1 MTLQTPTPMA
11 PDMDAVNRQAW
22 QQPDTVHVYRKLQGH
37 TDPGEQAAID
47 YVAGEAR
54 SRPLL
59 DIGVGGGRTTPL
71 LQAISTNYV
80 GIDYTEAM
88 VQVCRHQHPDTRI
101 EHMDA
106 RDLSAFADG
115 QFALAMFSF
124 NGIDAI
130 DYADRHTVL
139 REVHR
144 VLQDG
149 GRFLFSA
156 HNRNGPGHG
165 EVPRLSLE
173 FSWNPLKLGWRGL
186 KLARSL
192 GPSWRNHSRNR
203 KLGETHEAWSIQN
216 CSAHDFSIVVM
227 YTTLTEQVRQL
238 QDTGFTVEQV
248 LSSETGLSVHD
259 EDGARSACWL
269 HYVARKTG
277 LAQQKT
283 PLSFE

>member
-1 MTLQTPTPMA
+1 MQLHTTAPTA
-11 PDMDAVNRQAW
+11 PDMDAINRQAW
-22 QQPDTVHVYRKLQGH
+22 QLPDTVRIYQRLQGW
-37 TDPGEQAAID
+37 TDPGERVAIH

-71 LQAISTNYV
+71 LQAISSDYV

-88 VQVCRHQHPDTRI
+88 VQACRRQHPDVRI

-106 RDLSAFADG
+106 RDLSRFANG

-130 DYADRHTVL
+130 DYADRRTVL

-144 VLQDG
+144 VLQEG

-156 HNRNGPGHG
+156 HNRHGPGHG
-165 EVPRLSLE
+165 EVPKLSLE

-192 GPSWRNHSRNR
+192 APSWRNHSRNR
-203 KLGETHEAWSIQN
+203 KLGETHAAWSIQN
-216 CSAHDFSIVVM
+216 CSAHDFGIVVM
-227 YTTLTEQVRQL
+227 YTSLAEQVRQL
-238 QDTGFTVEQV
+238 QDAGFTVEQV
-248 LSSETGLSVHD
+248 LSSETGQAVHD
-259 EDGARSACWL
+259 EDSARSACWL
-269 HYVARKTG
+269 HYVARK
-277 LAQQKT
+277 KET

>member
-1 MTLQTPTPMA
+1 MIAPLPESQT
-11 PDMDAVNRQAW
+11 PDMDSVNRLAW
-22 QQPDTVHVYRKLQGH
+22 RRPDTVQIYQRLQGC

-54 SRPLL
+54 TRPVL

-71 LQAISTNYV
+71 LKAISADYV

-88 VQVCRHQHPDTRI
+88 VLACRRQHPHTRI

-106 RDLSAFADG
+106 RDLGRFTDQ
-115 QFALAMFSF
+115 QFALAVFSF

-144 VLQDG
+144 VLQDD

-156 HNRNGPGHG
+156 HNRHGPGHG
-165 EVPRLSLE
+165 EVPRLALD
-173 FSWNPLKLGWRGL
+173 FSWNPLKLGWRTL

-192 GPSWRNHSRNR
+192 GPSWRNHRRNR
-203 KLGETHEAWSIQN
+203 TLGQTHEEWAVQN
-216 CSAHDFSIVVM
+216 CAAHDFGIVVM
-227 YTTLTEQVRQL
+227 YTSLTEQVRQL
-238 QDTGFTVEQV
+238 QETGFRVEQV
-248 LSSETGLSVHD
+248 LSSETGQPVSN
-259 EDGARSACWL
+259 EDGARSARWL
-269 HYVARKTG
+269 HYVARKV
-277 LAQQKT
+277 A
-283 PLSFE
+283 

>member
-238 QDTGFTVEQV
+238 QDAGFTVEQV
-248 LSSETGLSVHD
+248 LSSETGLSVRD
-259 EDGARSACWL
+259 EDSARSACWL

>member
-71 LQAISTNYV
+71 LQAISTDYV

-238 QDTGFTVEQV
+238 QDAGFTVEQV
-248 LSSETGLSVHD
+248 LSSETGLSVRD
-259 EDGARSACWL
+259 EDSARSACWL

>member
-1 MTLQTPTPMA
+1 MMPQTPAPTV

-22 QQPDTVHVYRKLQGH
+22 QQPDTVRIYRRLQGY

-47 YVAGEAR
+47 FVTNEAR

-71 LQAISTNYV
+71 LKAISTDYV

-88 VQVCRHQHPDTRI
+88 VQACKRQHPDTRI

-106 RDLSAFADG
+106 RDLSRFADG

-130 DYADRHTVL
+130 DYADRRTVL

-144 VLQDG
+144 VLQPC

-156 HNRNGPGHG
+156 HNRHGPGHG
-165 EVPRLSLE
+165 EVPKLQLQ

-192 GPSWRNHSRNR
+192 GPSWRNYSRNR

-216 CSAHDFSIVVM
+216 CSAHDFGIVVM
-227 YTTLTEQVRQL
+227 YTSLTEQVRQL
-238 QDTGFTVEQV
+238 QDMGYTVEQV
-248 LSSETGLSVHD
+248 LSSETGQAVHD
-259 EDGARSACWL
+259 ENSARSACWL

-277 LAQQKT
+277 PAQ
-283 PLSFE
+283 

>member
-71 LQAISTNYV
+71 LQAISTDYV

-88 VQVCRHQHPDTRI
+88 VQVCRHQYPDTRI

-227 YTTLTEQVRQL
+227 YTTLSEQVRQL
-238 QDTGFTVEQV
+238 QDAGFTVEQV

-259 EDGARSACWL
+259 EDSARSACWL

-277 LAQQKT
+277 LA
-283 PLSFE
+283 

>member
-1 MTLQTPTPMA
+1 
-11 PDMDAVNRQAW
+11 
-22 QQPDTVHVYRKLQGH
+22 
-37 TDPGEQAAID
+37 
-47 YVAGEAR
+47 
-54 SRPLL
+54 
-59 DIGVGGGRTTPL
+59 VGGGRTTPL
-71 LQAISTNYV
+71 LQAISSDYV

-88 VQVCRHQHPDTRI
+88 VQACRRQHPDMRI

-106 RDLSAFADG
+106 RDLSRFTDR

-130 DYADRHTVL
+130 DYADRRTVL

-156 HNRNGPGHG
+156 HNRHGPGHG
-165 EVPRLSLE
+165 EVPKLQLQ

-192 GPSWRNHSRNR
+192 GPSWRNYSRNR

-216 CSAHDFSIVVM
+216 CSAHDFGIVVM
-227 YTTLTEQVRQL
+227 YTSLTEQVRQL
-238 QDTGFTVEQV
+238 QDMGYTVEQV
-248 LSSETGLSVHD
+248 LSSETGQAVHD
-259 EDGARSACWL
+259 ENSARSACWL

-277 LAQQKT
+277 PAQ
-283 PLSFE
+283 

>member
-1 MTLQTPTPMA
+1 MQFHTTAPTA
-11 PDMDAVNRQAW
+11 PDMDAINRQAW
-22 QQPDTVHVYRKLQGH
+22 QLPDTVRIYQRLQGW
-37 TDPGEQAAID
+37 TDPGERVAIH

-71 LQAISTNYV
+71 LQAISSDYV

-88 VQVCRHQHPDTRI
+88 VQACRRQHPDMRI

-106 RDLSAFADG
+106 RDLSRFADR

-130 DYADRHTVL
+130 DYADRRTVL
-139 REVHR
+139 SEVHR

-156 HNRNGPGHG
+156 HNRHGPGHG

-173 FSWNPLKLGWRGL
+173 FSWNPLKLGWRSL
-186 KLARSL
+186 KLLRSL

-203 KLGETHEAWSIQN
+203 QLGETHAAWSIQN

-227 YTTLTEQVRQL
+227 YTSLTEQVRQL
-238 QDTGFTVEQV
+238 HDTGFTVEQV
-248 LSSETGLSVHD
+248 LSSETGQPVHD
-259 EDGARSACWL
+259 EDSARNACWL
-269 HYVARKTG
+269 HYVARKK
-277 LAQQKT
+277 KT

>member
-1 MTLQTPTPMA
+1 MMPQTPAPTV

-22 QQPDTVHVYRKLQGH
+22 QQPGTVRIYRRLQGY

-54 SRPLL
+54 TLALL

-71 LQAISTNYV
+71 LKAISTDYV

-88 VQVCRHQHPDTRI
+88 VQACRRQHPCTRI

-106 RDLSAFADG
+106 RDLSRFADG

-130 DYADRHTVL
+130 DYADRRTVL

-144 VLQDG
+144 VLQPG

-156 HNRNGPGHG
+156 HNRHGPGHG
-165 EVPRLSLE
+165 EVPKLQLQ

-192 GPSWRNHSRNR
+192 GPSWRNYSRNR

-216 CSAHDFSIVVM
+216 CSAHDFGIVVM
-227 YTTLTEQVRQL
+227 YTSLTEQVRQL
-238 QDTGFTVEQV
+238 QDMGYTVEQV
-248 LSSETGLSVHD
+248 LSSETGQAVHD
-259 EDGARSACWL
+259 ENSARSACWL
-269 HYVARKTG
+269 HYVARK
-277 LAQQKT
+277 KET

>member
-1 MTLQTPTPMA
+1 MQLHTTAPTA
-11 PDMDAVNRQAW
+11 PDMDAINRQAW
-22 QQPDTVHVYRKLQGH
+22 QLPDTVRIYQRLQGW
-37 TDPGEQAAID
+37 TDPGERVAIH

-71 LQAISTNYV
+71 LQAISSDYV

-88 VQVCRHQHPDTRI
+88 VQACRRQHPDVRI

-106 RDLSAFADG
+106 RDLSRFANG

-130 DYADRHTVL
+130 DYADRRTVL

-144 VLQDG
+144 VLQEG

-156 HNRNGPGHG
+156 HNRHGPGHG
-165 EVPRLSLE
+165 EVPKLSLE

-192 GPSWRNHSRNR
+192 APSWRNHSRNR
-203 KLGETHEAWSIQN
+203 KLGETHAAWSIQN
-216 CSAHDFSIVVM
+216 CSAHDFGIVVM
-227 YTTLTEQVRQL
+227 YTSLAEQVRQL
-238 QDTGFTVEQV
+238 QDAGFTVEQV
-248 LSSETGLSVHD
+248 LSSETGQVVHD
-259 EDGARSACWL
+259 EDSARSACWL
-269 HYVARKTG
+269 HYVARK
-277 LAQQKT
+277 KET

>member
-1 MTLQTPTPMA
+1 MMPQTPAPTV

-22 QQPDTVHVYRKLQGH
+22 QQPDTVRIYRRLQGY

-54 SRPLL
+54 TLALL

-71 LQAISTNYV
+71 LKAISTDYV

-88 VQVCRHQHPDTRI
+88 VQACRRQHPCTRI

-106 RDLSAFADG
+106 RDLSRFADG

-130 DYADRHTVL
+130 DYADRRTVL

-144 VLQDG
+144 VLQPG

-156 HNRNGPGHG
+156 HNRHGPGHG
-165 EVPRLSLE
+165 EVPKLQLQ

-192 GPSWRNHSRNR
+192 GPSWRNYSRNR

-216 CSAHDFSIVVM
+216 CSAHDFGIVVM
-227 YTTLTEQVRQL
+227 YTSLTEQVRQL
-238 QDTGFTVEQV
+238 QDMGYTVEQV
-248 LSSETGLSVHD
+248 LSSETGQAVHD
-259 EDGARSACWL
+259 ENSARSACWL

-277 LAQQKT
+277 PAQ
-283 PLSFE
+283 

>member
-1 MTLQTPTPMA
+1 MQLHTTAPTA
-11 PDMDAVNRQAW
+11 PDMDAINRQAW
-22 QQPDTVHVYRKLQGH
+22 QLPDTVRIYQRLQGW
-37 TDPGEQAAID
+37 TDPGERVAIH

-71 LQAISTNYV
+71 LQAISSDYV

-88 VQVCRHQHPDTRI
+88 VQACRRQHPDVRI

-106 RDLSAFADG
+106 RDLSRFANG

-130 DYADRHTVL
+130 DYADRRTVL

-144 VLQDG
+144 VLQEG

-156 HNRNGPGHG
+156 HNRHGPGHG
-165 EVPRLSLE
+165 EVPKLSLE

-192 GPSWRNHSRNR
+192 APSWRNHSRNR
-203 KLGETHEAWSIQN
+203 KLGETHAAWSIQN
-216 CSAHDFSIVVM
+216 CSAHDFGIVVM
-227 YTTLTEQVRQL
+227 YTSLAEQVRQL
-238 QDTGFTVEQV
+238 QDAGFTVEQV
-248 LSSETGLSVHD
+248 LSSETGQVVHD
-259 EDGARSACWL
+259 EDSARSACWL

-277 LAQQKT
+277 PAQ
-283 PLSFE
+283 

>member
-1 MTLQTPTPMA
+1 MQLQTPDPTA
-11 PDMDAVNRQAW
+11 PGMDAVNRQAW
-22 QQPDTVHVYRKLQGH
+22 QLPDTVRTYQRLQGW
-37 TDPGEQAAID
+37 TDPGEKAAIH
-47 YVAGEAR
+47 YVTGEAR

-71 LQAISTNYV
+71 LQAISSDYV

-88 VQVCRHQHPDTRI
+88 VQACRRQHPDMRI

-106 RDLSAFADG
+106 RDLSRFTDR

-130 DYADRHTVL
+130 DYADRGTVL

-156 HNRNGPGHG
+156 HNRHGPGHG
-165 EVPRLSLE
+165 EVPKLRLQ

-192 GPSWRNHSRNR
+192 GPSWRNYSRNR

-216 CSAHDFSIVVM
+216 CSAHDFGIVVM
-227 YTTLTEQVRQL
+227 YTSLTEQVRQL
-238 QDTGFTVEQV
+238 QDAGFVVEQV
-248 LSSETGLSVHD
+248 LSSETGQAVHD
-259 EDGARSACWL
+259 EDSARSACWL

-277 LAQQKT
+277 
-283 PLSFE
+283 

>member
-1 MTLQTPTPMA
+1 
-11 PDMDAVNRQAW
+11 MDAVNRQAW
-22 QQPDTVHVYRKLQGH
+22 QQPDTVRIYRRLQGY

-47 YVAGEAR
+47 FVTNEAR

-71 LQAISTNYV
+71 LKAISTDYV

-88 VQVCRHQHPDTRI
+88 VQACKRQHPDTRI

-106 RDLSAFADG
+106 RDLSRFADG

-130 DYADRHTVL
+130 DYADRRTVL

-156 HNRNGPGHG
+156 HNRHGPGHG
-165 EVPRLSLE
+165 EVPKLQLQ

-192 GPSWRNHSRNR
+192 GPSWRNYSRNR

-216 CSAHDFSIVVM
+216 CSAHDFGIVVM
-227 YTTLTEQVRQL
+227 YTSLTEQVRQL
-238 QDTGFTVEQV
+238 QDMGYTVEQV
-248 LSSETGLSVHD
+248 LSSETGQAVHD
-259 EDGARSACWL
+259 ENSARSACWL

-277 LAQQKT
+277 PAQ
-283 PLSFE
+283 

>member
-1 MTLQTPTPMA
+1 MMPQTPAPTV

-22 QQPDTVHVYRKLQGH
+22 QQPGTVRIYRRLQGY

-54 SRPLL
+54 TLALL

-71 LQAISTNYV
+71 LKAISTDYV

-88 VQVCRHQHPDTRI
+88 VQACKRQHPDTRI

-106 RDLSAFADG
+106 RDLSRFADG

-130 DYADRHTVL
+130 DYADRRTVL

-144 VLQDG
+144 VLQPG

-156 HNRNGPGHG
+156 HNRHGPGHG
-165 EVPRLSLE
+165 EVPKLQLQ

-192 GPSWRNHSRNR
+192 GPSWRNYSRNR

-216 CSAHDFSIVVM
+216 CSAHDFGIVVM
-227 YTTLTEQVRQL
+227 YTSLTEQVRQL
-238 QDTGFTVEQV
+238 QDMGYTVEQV
-248 LSSETGLSVHD
+248 LSSETGQAVHD
-259 EDGARSACWL
+259 ENSARSACWL

-277 LAQQKT
+277 PAQ
-283 PLSFE
+283 

>member
-1 MTLQTPTPMA
+1 
-11 PDMDAVNRQAW
+11 MDAVNRQAW
-22 QQPDTVHVYRKLQGH
+22 QQPDTVRIYRKLQGP

-47 YVAGEAR
+47 YVAREAR

-71 LQAISTNYV
+71 LKAISTDYV

-88 VQVCRHQHPDTRI
+88 VQACRRQHPDTRI

-106 RDLSAFADG
+106 RDLSGFADS

-130 DYADRHTVL
+130 DYADRRTVL

-156 HNRNGPGHG
+156 HNRHGPGHG
-165 EVPRLSLE
+165 ELPRLTLE
-173 FSWNPLKLGWRGL
+173 WSWNPLKLGWRSL

-216 CSAHDFSIVVM
+216 CSAHDFGIVVM
-227 YTTLTEQVRQL
+227 YTSLTEQVRQL
-238 QDTGFTVEQV
+238 QGAGFTVEQV
-248 LSSETGLSVHD
+248 LSSDTGRPVHD
-259 EDGARSACWL
+259 EDSARSACWL
-269 HYVARKTG
+269 HYVARKK
-277 LAQQKT
+277 KT

>member
-1 MTLQTPTPMA
+1 MMPQTPAPTV

-22 QQPDTVHVYRKLQGH
+22 QQPGTVRIYRRLQGY

-47 YVAGEAR
+47 FVTNEAR

-71 LQAISTNYV
+71 LKAISTDYV

-88 VQVCRHQHPDTRI
+88 VQACRRQHPDMRI

-106 RDLSAFADG
+106 RDLSRFTDR

-130 DYADRHTVL
+130 DYADRRTVL

-144 VLQDG
+144 VLQEG

-156 HNRNGPGHG
+156 HNRHGPGHG
-165 EVPRLSLE
+165 EVPKLSLE

-192 GPSWRNHSRNR
+192 GPSWRNYSRNR
-203 KLGETHEAWSIQN
+203 KLGVTHEAWSIQN
-216 CSAHDFSIVVM
+216 CSAHDFGIVVM
-227 YTTLTEQVRQL
+227 YTSLTEQVRQL
-238 QDTGFTVEQV
+238 QDMGYTVEQV
-248 LSSETGLSVHD
+248 LSSETGQAVHD
-259 EDGARSACWL
+259 ENSARSACWL

-277 LAQQKT
+277 PAQ
-283 PLSFE
+283 